1 MTIARLI
8 KMLPDPITTERL
20 VLRQPNMAD
29 APALHR
35 LANNRNIFEMLARLP
50 HPYTR
55 AHAVDFITSVARS
68 ASEHAYAITS
78 RDDDF
83 LGVIGLHLPE
93 RKTDGQGG
101 REYEQKAGGKASQK
115 TGPELGY
122 WLGQP
127 HWGKGYATEAVKGL
141 LAAAHKVG
149 ITTISA
155 HAITRN
161 TGSIN
166 VLLKAGFII
175 SGQTTADCGQHQKQD
190 QTILKWEAGT

>member
-55 AHAVDFITSVARS
+55 AHAVDFVTSLARS
-68 ASEHAYAITS
+68 TGEHAYAITS

-83 LGVIGLHLPE
+83 MGVIGLHLPE
-93 RKTDGQGG
+93 RKAD
-101 REYEQKAGGKASQK
+101 KPDCGKGDRK
-115 TGPELGY
+115 TSRKTRLELGY

-127 HWGKGYATEAVKGL
+127 YWGKGYATEAVRGL

-149 ITTISA
+149 ITAISA
-155 HAITRN
+155 RAITRN

-166 VLLKAGFII
+166 VLVKAGFII
-175 SGQTTADCGQHQKQD
+175 SGQVRADCGQHQNQD
-190 QTILKWEAGT
+190 QTILNWEAGT

>member
-8 KMLPDPITTERL
+8 KMLPDPVTTERL

-35 LANNRNIFEMLARLP
+35 LANNHDIHEMLARLP

-55 AHAVDFITSVARS
+55 AHAVDFITNFARS
-68 ASEHAYAITS
+68 RTEHAYAITS

-93 RKTDGQGG
+93 QESDMQTCGQSTRQSSRKTI
-101 REYEQKAGGKASQK
+101 
-115 TGPELGY
+115 PELGY

-127 HWGKGYATEAVKGL
+127 YWGNGYATEAVRGL
-141 LAAAHKVG
+141 LAAARKVG
-149 ITTISA
+149 ITAISA
-155 HAITRN
+155 RAMTCN

-175 SGQTTADCGQHQKQD
+175 SGQTTADCGQHRNTQ
-190 QTILKWEAGT
+190 QTILNWEAGT